1 MQVEIKH
8 GSILCAK
15 CNTTLR
21 EAGLCPNCKYPSA
34 CIKIGYKGKTYWY
47 YLDDNL
53 KAYDY
58 GAALDAVIA
67 INREIAKT
75 SLIRSPGQEP
85 SQRQGGFLLPGKS
98 L

>member
-67 INREIAKT
+67 INREIAVSDASFT
-75 SLIRSPGQEP
+75 HISIDSTPSPLPRSL
-85 SQRQGGFLLPGKS
+85 
-98 L
+98 